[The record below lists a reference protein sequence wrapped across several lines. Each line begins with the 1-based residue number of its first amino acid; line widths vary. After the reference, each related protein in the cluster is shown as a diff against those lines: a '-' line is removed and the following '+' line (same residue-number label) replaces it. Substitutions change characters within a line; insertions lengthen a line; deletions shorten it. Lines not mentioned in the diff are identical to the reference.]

1 MLFRAQSLSNF
12 LPDQDV
18 VNSPHTKSQMMT
30 YFDSDDNS
38 QKLTDEDQEEAQRLE
53 GEFTSNISGQTDKGT
68 ILLDFPST

>member
-1 MLFRAQSLSNF
+1 
-12 LPDQDV
+12 
-18 VNSPHTKSQMMT
+18 MMT